1 MALTLTFLGT
11 RGGIDVKTARHRMH
25 AALLISW
32 RRKSVMID
40 CGADWQ
46 DKVDQVNPNAILI
59 THAHTD
65 HAYGLKSGVPCPVYA
80 TRDTWR
86 KISAGSIVTKKVIR
100 PRAPVELFGIEF
112 EAFSVEHSIRAP
124 AVGYRITAG
133 HHRVFYVPDVVRIHG
148 QAQALQGLHL
158 YIGDGASITRPI
170 LRKRDGKLI
179 GHASIRTQLDWC
191 REEGVRRAIFSHCGS
206 EIVTGTQRVVANKIR
221 VLGKQA
227 DVDASIAHDGLLVIL

>member
-1 MALTLTFLGT
+1 
-11 RGGIDVKTARHRMH
+11 
-25 AALLISW
+25 
-32 RRKSVMID
+32 MID

-59 THAHTD
+59 THARAD
-65 HAYGLKSGVPCPVYA
+65 HAYGLKSGAPCPVYA

-86 KISAGSIVTKKVIR
+86 KIRAGSIVTKKVIR
-100 PRAPVELFGIEF
+100 PRVPVELFGIEF

-133 HHRVFYVPDVVRIHG
+133 HHSVFYVPDVVRIHDP
-148 QAQALQGLHL
+148 AQALQGLHL

-206 EIVTGTQRVVANKIR
+206 EIVTGNQRVVANKIR

-227 DVDASIAHDGLLVIL
+227 DVDASIAHDGLRVTL

>member
-1 MALTLTFLGT
+1 
-11 RGGIDVKTARHRMH
+11 MH
-25 AALLISW
+25 SALLISW
-32 RRKSVMID
+32 RRKDVMID

-46 DKVDQVNPNAILI
+46 NKVGQVNPSAILI
-59 THAHTD
+59 THAHAD
-65 HAYGLKSGVPCPVYA
+65 HAYGLKSGSPCPVYA
-80 TRDTWR
+80 TRGTWR
-86 KISAGSIVTKKVIR
+86 KIRAGSIVSKKVIR
-100 PRAPVELFGIEF
+100 PRVPVELFGIEF

-133 HHRVFYVPDVVRIHG
+133 HHSIFYVPDVVRIRD
-148 QAQALQGLHL
+148 QALALQDLHL

-170 LRKRDGKLI
+170 LRKRDGELI

-206 EIVTGTQRVVANKIR
+206 EIVTGNQRIVANKIR

-227 DVDASIAHDGLLVIL
+227 DVDASIAHDGLRVTL